1 MLQVQNLHKAFG
13 RKVLFED
20 VSLTMTVGERLGLVG
35 RNGSGKTT
43 LFRLITGQE
52 VPDQGVLKMARG
64 QRVGYLSQHLSF
76 AGGTILEEVCR
87 GLPMQEGGW
96 QEVHRAE
103 AALLGLG
110 FRTSDFERSPAQ
122 LSGGFQVRLQLAQV
136 LISEPDL
143 LLLDEPTN
151 YLDIVSIRWLE
162 GLLRSWPNELLVI
175 THDRDFMDKV
185 TTHTMAIHRRK
196 VRRVA
201 GDTTKLYDLLAQEE
215 EIHEKTRINE
225 QRSRK
230 HEERFI
236 NRFRYKASKA
246 RAVQSRIKKLGK
258 REQLQELQDEAT
270 LEFQFRAAEFPG
282 KFMLEAKDLS
292 FGYAE
297 GEPLLRDF
305 NLSVKKGDRIA
316 VVGKNGK
323 GKTTLLNLLDG
334 ELMPGRG
341 EVTRNP
347 NLRVAHFGQ
356 NNIDRLRPDKTV
368 EEEILD
374 MFPDGNRR
382 AARGIC
388 GVMMFEGDD
397 ALKKVEVLSGGE
409 RARVL
414 LGKLLV
420 SPANLLLLDEPTNH
434 LDMESV
440 DSLIAALG
448 VFPGAVLMVTHNERV
463 LHALATRL
471 VVFDRGQ
478 VQVVEGTYEDF
489 LERVGWADEEHDSE
503 RLPKRQGR
511 PVSKKELRRLRAEI
525 IQERSSA
532 LRDLER
538 PMKELE
544 SAIVAD
550 EERLKEVNE
559 ALSGATGGDNAE
571 VLRLSREFEKLQT
584 AVDAGFQK
592 YTRLSTMHEERG
604 REFDRRL
611 EELEATA
618 GDR

>member
-13 RKVLFED
+13 RKLLFED
-20 VSLTMTVGERLGLVG
+20 VSFTMTAGERLGLVG

-43 LFRLITGQE
+43 LLRLITGE
-52 VPDQGVLKMARG
+52 EEADAGILKMPRG
-64 QRVGYLSQHLSF
+64 QRVGYLSQHLRF
-76 AGGTILEEVCR
+76 EGGTILEEACR

-110 FRTSDFERSPAQ
+110 FRTSDFERAPAE
-122 LSGGFQVRLQLAQV
+122 LSGGFQVRLQLAQL
-136 LISEPDL
+136 LISEPNL

-151 YLDIVSIRWLE
+151 YLDIVSIRWLQR
-162 GLLRSWPNELLVI
+162 LLRAWPNELLVI
-175 THDRDFMDKV
+175 THDRDFMDRV

-196 VRRVA
+196 VRRVP
-201 GDTTKLYDLLAQEE
+201 GDTTKLYDVLAQEE

-225 QRSRK
+225 ERSRK
-230 HEERFI
+230 QSERFI

-246 RAVQSRIKKLGK
+246 RAVQSRIKMLEK

-270 LEFQFRAAEFPG
+270 LEFRFRAAEFPG
-282 KFMLEAKDLS
+282 KFMLEAKKLS
-292 FGYAE
+292 FGYTE
-297 GEPLLRDF
+297 GEPLLEDF
-305 NLSVKKGDRIA
+305 HLSVKKGDRIA

-323 GKTTLLNLLDG
+323 GKTTLMNLLDG
-334 ELMPGRG
+334 QLTPSRG

-347 NLRVAHFGQ
+347 NLRMAHFGQ
-356 NNIDRLRPDKTV
+356 NNIDRLQPDKTV

-374 MFPDGNRR
+374 VHPDHTRR

-420 SPANLLLLDEPTNH
+420 SPANLLLLDEATNH

-448 VFPGAVLMVTHNERV
+448 VFPGAVLMVTHNQRV

-471 VVFDRGQ
+471 VVFDDGQ
-478 VQVVEGTYEDF
+478 VRVVEGTYADF
-489 LERVGWADEEHDSE
+489 LERVGWADEAQGSSE
-503 RLPKRQGR
+503 APPKRQSR
-511 PVSKKELRRLRAEI
+511 SVSKKDLRRLRAEI
-525 IQERSSA
+525 IQERSAA
-532 LRDLER
+532 LRDLEQR
-538 PMKELE
+538 LKELE
-544 SAIVAD
+544 TAIAAD

-559 ALSGATGGDNAE
+559 ALSGATGGDSTE
-571 VLRLSREFEKLQT
+571 VLRLSREFETLQE
-584 AVDAGFQK
+584 AVDRRFQE
-592 YTRLSTMHEERG
+592 YTRLSTQHEDRR

-611 EELEATA
+611 EELDD
-618 GDR
+618 G

>member
-76 AGGTILEEVCR
+76 AGGTILEEACR
-87 GLPMQEGGW
+87 GLVMQEGGW

-122 LSGGFQVRLQLAQV
+122 LSGGFQVRLQLVQV

-334 ELMPGRG
+334 ELMPVRG

-397 ALKKVEVLSGGE
+397 ALKKVVVLSGGE

-471 VVFDRGQ
+471 VVFDGGQ
-478 VQVVEGTYEDF
+478 VQVLEGTYADF

-503 RLPKRQGR
+503 RLPKHQGR
-511 PVSKKELRRLRAEI
+511 SVSKKELRRLRAEI

-584 AVDAGFQK
+584 AVDAGFQE
-592 YTRLSTMHEERG
+592 YTRLSTVHEERG

-611 EELEATA
+611 QELEATA
-618 GDR
+618 SDR